1 MLRRFIAGAMA
12 GSVTQLL
19 IYPLEIA
26 KTRLAVAEQGEFK
39 GIADCVAKT
48 LR

>member
-1 MLRRFIAGAMA
+1 MA
-12 GSVTQLL
+12 GSVAQLT

-26 KTRLAVAEQGEFK
+26 KTRLAVTEKGEFK

-48 LR
+48 VR